1 MVQDCRDTRLES
13 FQIARQ
19 GPQGTRMIDD
29 GSNPPAGPTPE
40 NAALRYATIL
50 GQHLALPIRD
60 YFQIVEQEPLPA
72 QLAGLVER
80 FEAAVAAHGQVVA
93 FDFRS
98 DIIKALPALRT
109 FALSLVGDVSRADD
123 LVQETFVKAWA
134 NQARF
139 RPGTNFTAWLFTI
152 LRNQFYSELRKNRRE
167 VEDVD
172 GTHASQMTSLSDQED
187 ASTLKV
193 VWKQLGTLPAAP
205 RQALLLVG
213 AEGHTYEEAATKLGC
228 QVGTVKSRVSRARSS
243 LLDTLGVVVAGQ
255 TPAP

>member
-1 MVQDCRDTRLES
+1 
-13 FQIARQ
+13 
-19 GPQGTRMIDD
+19 MIDAKANQSEGTGRACD
-29 GSNPPAGPTPE
+29 AKGYPTV
-40 NAALRYATIL
+40 I
-50 GQHLALPIRD
+50 GQHLAFPIRE
-60 YFQIVEQEPLPA
+60 YFQVVEQEPLPA
-72 QLAGLVER
+72 QLAGLVAR
-80 FEAAVAAHGQVVA
+80 FEAALAAHGQVVA

-152 LRNQFYSELRKNRRE
+152 LRNQFYSELRKHRRE

-193 VWKQLGTLPAAP
+193 VWERLEDLPAAQ

-228 QVGTVKSRVSRARSS
+228 QVGTVKSRVSRARTS

-255 TPAP
+255 APA

>member
-1 MVQDCRDTRLES
+1 MTDDAAELSEAVAGDRD
-13 FQIARQ
+13 A
-19 GPQGTRMIDD
+19 
-29 GSNPPAGPTPE
+29 PAY
-40 NAALRYATIL
+40 AAAI

-60 YFQIVEQEPLPA
+60 YFKVVEQEPLPS
-72 QLAGLVER
+72 QLATLVAR
-80 FEAAVAAHGQVVA
+80 FEAAVTAQGATIP
-93 FDFRS
+93 FDFRG
-98 DIIKALPALRT
+98 DIIRALPALRT

-134 NQARF
+134 NQGRF

-152 LRNQFYSELRKNRRE
+152 LRNQFYTDLRKTRRE

-172 GTHASQMTSLSDQED
+172 GTHAGQMTSPSDQED
-187 ASTLKV
+187 ATTLKV
-193 VWKQLGTLPAAP
+193 VWERLGDLPSAQ

-243 LLDTLGVVVAGQ
+243 LLDTLGVVVSGQAPAG
-255 TPAP
+255 

>member
-1 MVQDCRDTRLES
+1 
-13 FQIARQ
+13 
-19 GPQGTRMIDD
+19 MIDD
-29 GSNPPAGPTPE
+29 AAKPTAEAGSGRNAGG
-40 NAALRYATIL
+40 YATVI

-60 YFQIVEQEPLPA
+60 YFKVVELEPLPA
-72 QLAGLVER
+72 QLDALVAR
-80 FEAAVAAHGQVVA
+80 FEAAVAAHGQIVA
-93 FDFRS
+93 FDFRG

-134 NQARF
+134 NQGKF

-152 LRNQFYSELRKNRRE
+152 LRNQFYSDLRKTRRE
-167 VEDVD
+167 IEDVD
-172 GTHASQMTSLSDQED
+172 GTHAGQMTTPSDQED

-193 VWKQLGTLPAAP
+193 VWERLGNLPAAQ

-243 LLDTLGVVVAGQ
+243 LLDTLGSVVAGQ
-255 TPAP
+255 ASVP

>member
-1 MVQDCRDTRLES
+1 
-13 FQIARQ
+13 
-19 GPQGTRMIDD
+19 MIDD
-29 GSNPPAGPTPE
+29 AVNPSDGTERDRDADG
-40 NAALRYATIL
+40 YATLI
-50 GQHLALPIRD
+50 GHHLALSIRD
-60 YFQIVEQEPLPA
+60 YFKIVEQEPLPA
-72 QLAGLVER
+72 QLAALVAR
-80 FEAAVAAHGQVVA
+80 FEAAVAAHGQTVA

-152 LRNQFYSELRKNRRE
+152 LRNQFYSELRKHRRE
-167 VEDVD
+167 IEDVD
-172 GTHASQMTSLSDQED
+172 GTHAGQLTSLSDQED

-193 VWKQLGTLPAAP
+193 VWERLGDLPAAQ

-213 AEGHTYEEAATKLGC
+213 AEGHTYEEAAIKLGC

-243 LLDTLGVVVAGQ
+243 LLGTLGVVVAGQ
-255 TPAP
+255 APAP

>member
-1 MVQDCRDTRLES
+1 
-13 FQIARQ
+13 
-19 GPQGTRMIDD
+19 MIDD
-29 GSNPPAGPTPE
+29 AVNPLGEVERDRAPA
-40 NAALRYATIL
+40 RYATVI
-50 GQHLALPIRD
+50 GQHLALPIRA
-60 YFQIVEQEPLPA
+60 YFTLVEQEPLPA
-72 QLAGLVER
+72 QLVDLVTR
-80 FEAAVAAHGQVVA
+80 FEAAIAACGQSVA

-109 FALSLVGDVSRADD
+109 FALSLVGDLSRADD

-134 NQARF
+134 NQERF

-152 LRNQFYSELRKNRRE
+152 LRNQFYSDLRKHRRE
-167 VEDVD
+167 IEDVD
-172 GTHASQMTSLSDQED
+172 GTHAGQMTSPSDQED

-193 VWKQLGTLPAAP
+193 VWERLGTLPAAQ

-255 TPAP
+255 LPAS

>member
-1 MVQDCRDTRLES
+1 
-13 FQIARQ
+13 
-19 GPQGTRMIDD
+19 MIDD
-29 GSNPPAGPTPE
+29 AVNPSDGTERDRDADG
-40 NAALRYATIL
+40 YATLISH
-50 GQHLALPIRD
+50 HLALSIRD
-60 YFQIVEQEPLPA
+60 YFKIVEQEPLPA
-72 QLAGLVER
+72 QLAALVAR
-80 FEAAVAAHGQVVA
+80 FEAAVAAHGQTVA

-152 LRNQFYSELRKNRRE
+152 LRNQFYSELRKHRRE
-167 VEDVD
+167 IEDVD
-172 GTHASQMTSLSDQED
+172 GTHAGQLTSLSDQED

-193 VWKQLGTLPAAP
+193 VWERLGDLPAAQ

-213 AEGHTYEEAATKLGC
+213 AEGHTYEEAAIKLGC

-243 LLDTLGVVVAGQ
+243 LLGTLGVVVAGQ
-255 TPAP
+255 APAP

>member
-1 MVQDCRDTRLES
+1 
-13 FQIARQ
+13 
-19 GPQGTRMIDD
+19 MIDD
-29 GSNPPAGPTPE
+29 AVNPSNGAERDQDADG
-40 NAALRYATIL
+40 YATLI

-60 YFQIVEQEPLPA
+60 YFKVVEQEPLPA
-72 QLAGLVER
+72 QLAALLAR
-80 FEAAVAAHGQVVA
+80 FEAAIAAHGQTVA

-152 LRNQFYSELRKNRRE
+152 LRNQFYSELRKHRRE
-167 VEDVD
+167 IEDVD
-172 GTHASQMTSLSDQED
+172 GTHASQLTSLSDQED

-193 VWKQLGTLPAAP
+193 VWERLGDLPAAQ

-213 AEGHTYEEAATKLGC
+213 AEGHTYEEAAIKLGC

-243 LLDTLGVVVAGQ
+243 LLGTLGVVVAGQ
-255 TPAP
+255 VPAP

>member
-1 MVQDCRDTRLES
+1 MTEDAADRTDGG
-13 FQIARQ
+13 A
-19 GPQGTRMIDD
+19 GTRD
-29 GSNPPAGPTPE
+29 GAGY
-40 NAALRYATIL
+40 AASI
-50 GQHLALPIRD
+50 GQHLALPIRE
-60 YFQIVEQEPLPA
+60 YFKVVELEPLPA
-72 QLAGLVER
+72 QLAALVSR
-80 FEAAVAAHGQVVA
+80 FEAAITAHGETVP
-93 FDFRS
+93 FDFRG

-134 NQARF
+134 NQQRF

-152 LRNQFYSELRKNRRE
+152 LRNQFYTDLRKTRRE

-172 GTHASQMTSLSDQED
+172 GTHAGQMTSPSDQED

-193 VWKQLGTLPAAP
+193 VWERLGDLPSAQ

-213 AEGHTYEEAATKLGC
+213 AEGHTYEEAAVMLGC

-255 TPAP
+255 VPAA